1 MMSLY
6 DDTEPVVPLNRVWR
20 GIVHKAPNDVND
32 LLDITIPDLGAEIL
46 FNQVK
51 WQSRDAISLPSPG
64 DPCLVI
70 FDNDR
75 EPWVVAWWP
84 F

>member
-1 MMSLY
+1 MS
-6 DDTEPVVPLNRVWR
+6 RAWR
-20 GIVHKAPNDVND
+20 GTFANDPADVSARA
-32 LLDITIPDLGAEIL
+32 DIIIPDMDPTLR
-46 FNQVK
+46 FTDCR
-51 WQSRDAISLPSPG
+51 WQSRDEVSLPRRG

-84 F
+84 YE